1 MLTYNIDTCD
11 SLTNGTFGEIR
22 GIELD
27 QNNEVSRIIVQFDN
41 DVSGRERRKN
51 CSELQQKYKP
61 LAVTPIDKIE
71 FQYSLSKKTTRASS
85 NATAIQFPLKL
96 AFAATA
102 HKIQGSTVRKPN
114 FLVLDLRRV
123 MEAAQTYVML
133 CSVQSLNQLFIL
145 ESIVPKK
152 IYASDIALNELNRM
166 TDTAIQ
172 NKKTW
177 NTAISCNIRSLSHNF
192 QSFITTPNILKSDV
206 ICLQETWLTKL
217 NRPQYSIEGFEKH
230 FNSVGRG
237 KGIVTYFRDI
247 YSFVADVKKD
257 QYQMTKVSSNA
268 LDVINIYRSSNA
280 DSTQFL
286 IDFSKIFDFTKP
298 TLVLG
303 DFNICWKL
311 ERTHSIMRFMEGK
324 GFQQLVSSVTHME
337 GRQIDQ
343 VFLFD
348 PENCD
353 TSSLEVT
360 QQSSYFSDHDILYV
374 YKVENHF

>member
-1 MLTYNIDTCD
+1 MTRLGSNTVY
-11 SLTNGTFGEIR
+11 
-22 GIELD
+22 
-27 QNNEVSRIIVQFDN
+27 Q
-41 DVSGRERRKN
+41 
-51 CSELQQKYKP
+51 
-61 LAVTPIDKIE
+61 
-71 FQYSLSKKTTRASS
+71 KKTTRASS

-114 FLVLDLRRV
+114 FLVLDLRTV
-123 MEAAQTYVML
+123 MEAAQAYVML
-133 CSVQSLNQLFIL
+133 SRVQSLNQLFIL

-217 NRPQYSIEGFEKH
+217 HRPQYSIEGFDKH

-237 KGIVTYFRDI
+237 KGIVTYFREN
-247 YSFVADVKKD
+247 YSFVTDVKKD
-257 QYQMTKVSSNA
+257 EYQMTKVSSLD

-280 DSTQFL
+280 NSTQFL
-286 IDFSKIFDFTKP
+286 IDFSNIFDFTKP

-303 DFNICWKL
+303 DFNVCWKS
-311 ERTHSIMRFMEGK
+311 ERAHSIMREMERI
-324 GFQQLVSSVTHME
+324 GFLQLARSATHME

-343 VFLFD
+343 VLLFD

-353 TSSLEVT
+353 TSNLEVT
-360 QQSSYFSDHDILYV
+360 QQSTYFSDHDILFI
-374 YKVENHF
+374 YKVRGDF